1 MIVKISFSV
10 CRRQQAKRSCWSI
23 DPRFFACGALEK
35 ESTGRCCSLCF
46 VINDTEGKSTT
57 PATETAAW
65 HFQLADEHRQK
76 FSPAATNL
84 CAMCLRPSAMTQP
97 GSIYWHD
104 LKSPQTLRHFAG
116 LYAVVYIY
124 LHLGIRYY
132 VLCICMCVRYISP
145 GISHNTQQPIKF

>member
-1 MIVKISFSV
+1 MLLKISFSV
-10 CRRQQAKRSCWSI
+10 CRRQQVKRSCWSI

-65 HFQLADEHRQK
+65 HLQLADEHRQK

-84 CAMCLRPSAMTQP
+84 HAMYLFSGMSGATKVTTLYSNLASGRRFYSAPSCH
-97 GSIYWHD
+97 WR
-104 LKSPQTLRHFAG
+104 LE
-116 LYAVVYIY
+116 VVWQKTIT
-124 LHLGIRYY
+124 GRYY
-132 VLCICMCVRYISP
+132 MSEYQHADLDALCNSVLE
-145 GISHNTQQPIKF
+145 IK

>member
-1 MIVKISFSV
+1 MEATALALCCLCVHACVLLKISFSV

-84 CAMCLRPSAMTQP
+84 CAMCLRRSAMTQP
-97 GSIYWHD
+97 GSINWHD

-116 LYAVVYIY
+116 LYAVV
-124 LHLGIRYY
+124 
-132 VLCICMCVRYISP
+132 
-145 GISHNTQQPIKF
+145 